1 MSSAAPP
8 APAPNDS
15 ITFLGDTE
23 ITYATREDD
32 IPDRS
37 FAKVK
42 LTGSDSIYYVYP
54 EVNECG
60 HSAPEKVQVVT
71 STEYVPLQFPPK
83 SCKGFSK
90 DGIILFET
98 FNYGGHSQNF
108 VGTGS
113 TEATFPE
120 GSYMGVSSFNVMDG
134 TWQLHG
140 NKGGSIVVKIK
151 DDDGCEHRQTD
162 FGPGTVSD
170 MPKPS
175 DKVASIKR
183 IR

>member
-15 ITFLGDTE
+15 ITFFGDTV
-23 ITYATREDD
+23 ITYSTREDD
-32 IPDRS
+32 IPDKN
-37 FAKVK
+37 FTKVK
-42 LTGSDSIYYVYP
+42 LTGSDSIYYVYS
-54 EVNECG
+54 EVNESG
-60 HSAPEKVQVVT
+60 KVQVVT

-113 TEATFPE
+113 TEATFPD
-120 GSYMGVSSFNVMDG
+120 GSYTGVSSFNVMDG

-140 NKGGSIVVKIK
+140 NKGGSIVVMIK
-151 DDDGCEHRQTD
+151 DDHGCEHGQTD
-162 FGPGTVSD
+162 FGPGTASD
-170 MPKPS
+170 MPYPS

>member
-15 ITFLGDTE
+15 ITFFGDTV

-32 IPDRS
+32 IPDKN

-54 EVNECG
+54 EVNEC
-60 HSAPEKVQVVT
+60 HPNTPEKVQVVT

-90 DGIILFET
+90 DGIIIFET

-113 TEATFPE
+113 TEAIFPD
-120 GSYMGVSSFNVMDG
+120 GNNTGASSFNVMDG
-134 TWQLHG
+134 TWQLLG
-140 NKGGSIVVKIK
+140 K
-151 DDDGCEHRQTD
+151 DDGSLVVNGQTD
-162 FGPGTVSD
+162 FGPGTASD
-170 MPKPS
+170 APSPS